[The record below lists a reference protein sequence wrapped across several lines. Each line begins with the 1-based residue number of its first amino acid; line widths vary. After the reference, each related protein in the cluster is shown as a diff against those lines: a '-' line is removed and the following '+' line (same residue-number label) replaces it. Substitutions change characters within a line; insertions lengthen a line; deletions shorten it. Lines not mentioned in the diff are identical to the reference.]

1 LLYST
6 DADQIERSAG
16 ELNNLFEQLK
26 GKAEY
31 DAIVCYSGGKDSTY
45 TLKLAVEKYR
55 MKVLAFTLDNGFISP
70 VALENIQRVVNLL
83 GIDHI
88 TYKPSL
94 PFMKELFRVSSLE
107 PLYNISSLTRVS
119 ANCNSCISIV
129 NITAL
134 KLALEKDVPFI
145 FAGFTLGQ
153 IPANSIFYRNNYIF
167 FEESRKPII
176 DKLKSK
182 IGEDVSRYLEISKS
196 LLNKTQIVPYNVN
209 LLCLENIT
217 ENEILERIKPLG
229 WIKPGDVDGCSTNC
243 TINSFNNYVHLRRFG
258 YSPYELELSH
268 LIRKKLLSREEA
280 LEKLQDQPKA
290 QIDTAMSVL
299 EMVPE
304 DIVAFA

>member
-1 LLYST
+1 
-6 DADQIERSAG
+6 
-16 ELNNLFEQLK
+16 
-26 GKAEY
+26 
-31 DAIVCYSGGKDSTY
+31 
-45 TLKLAVEKYR
+45 
-55 MKVLAFTLDNGFISP
+55 
-70 VALENIQRVVNLL
+70 
-83 GIDHI
+83 
-88 TYKPSL
+88 
-94 PFMKELFRVSSLE
+94 
-107 PLYNISSLTRVS
+107 
-119 ANCNSCISIV
+119 
-129 NITAL
+129 
-134 KLALEKDVPFI
+134 
-145 FAGFTLGQ
+145 
-153 IPANSIFYRNNYIF
+153 
-167 FEESRKPII
+167 
-176 DKLKSK
+176 
-182 IGEDVSRYLEISKS
+182 
-196 LLNKTQIVPYNVN
+196 VPYNVN